1 MAAVVPP
8 DPESAGLSER
18 VAALTEAIEKASLAE
33 YVELVRRPWRTM
45 WLHFVAGIARGL
57 GMAVGFTI
65 LGAVVIYLLQHMVVG
80 NLPVI
85 GSALADLVRLIQ
97 LELRSR

>member
-1 MAAVVPP
+1 MVPP
-8 DPESAGLSER
+8 EPERAGLAER

-33 YVELVRRPWRTM
+33 YIALARRPWRM
-45 WLHFVAGIARGL
+45 VWLHFLAGIARGL

-65 LGAVVIYLLQHMVVG
+65 LGALVIYALQHVVVG

-97 LELRSR
+97 LELRAR